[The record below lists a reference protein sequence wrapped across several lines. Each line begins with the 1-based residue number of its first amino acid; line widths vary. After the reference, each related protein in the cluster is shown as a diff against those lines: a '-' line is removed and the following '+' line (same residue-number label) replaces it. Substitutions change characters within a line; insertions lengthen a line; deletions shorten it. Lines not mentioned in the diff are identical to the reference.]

1 MIVEKADLI
10 RLMDACQKSA
20 FRLETLPQYLVPDE
34 EQDLADWR
42 AGTLK
47 PRTPEDDEWL
57 AELQEITARGIRW
70 YRVHI
75 LDFPLC
81 DYSRFE
87 VASYRETDAA
97 GQETFLAD
105 RAEHAELADL
115 HQDFWLLDDEIAVR
129 MIYDEEGHYLHP
141 ERDDDV
147 DKYRRIRDV
156 ALRCAEPLET
166 FLKRRNPKLTP

>member
-1 MIVEKADLI
+1 MEKAELI
-10 RLMDACQKSA
+10 RLMDASQKSA
-20 FRLETLPQYLVPDE
+20 FRLEQLPQYLVPAED
-34 EQDLADWR
+34 QDLADWR

-47 PRTPEDDEWL
+47 TRTPENDAWL
-57 AELQEITARGIRW
+57 AELQEITTRGIRW
-70 YRVHI
+70 YRVRV
-75 LDFPLC
+75 LDYPLC

-87 VASYRETDAA
+87 LIGHRENDAA
-97 GQETFLAD
+97 GQETLVAD

-129 MIYDEEGHYLHP
+129 MIYDDEGHYLHP

-156 ALRCAEPLET
+156 AVRCAEPLES